1 MSNEIVIY
9 FNDLFLFNFND
20 FNFFI
25 DNYWDI
31 LVGFFNENFYI
42 EYFLCKMI
50 LLFYFLMYLFF
61 ECIYIIL

>member
-1 MSNEIVIY
+1 MSNEIVIF

-31 LVGFFNENFYI
+31 LVGFLNENFYI

-50 LLFYFLMYLFF
+50 VILFF
-61 ECIYIIL
+61 NVFIF

>member
-1 MSNEIVIY
+1 MSNEIVIF

>member
-42 EYFLCKMI
+42 EYCLCKMI
-50 LLFYFLMYLFF
+50 LIFYFLMYLFF

>member
-1 MSNEIVIY
+1 MSNEIVIF

-31 LVGFFNENFYI
+31 LVGSLMKIFVLNIFYV
-42 EYFLCKMI
+42 K
-50 LLFYFLMYLFF
+50 
-61 ECIYIIL
+61 

>member
-1 MSNEIVIY
+1 MSNEIVIF

-25 DNYWDI
+25 DNYWYI

-50 LLFYFLMYLFF
+50 KLFYFLMYLFF
-61 ECIYIIL
+61 ECFYIIL